1 MIRINKSARAMMFV
15 SGVAALAAAAL
26 PTAAWAGVYNTS
38 SFGQSSRALACSRA
52 KANASADVSV
62 IYGARVTS
70 YGPCECDSKI
80 NYKGDQEWSCSVDA
94 YYSKRTSSY
103 ERYDRPRP
111 APRPTYT
118 RPVPK
123 PIQIPDMRP
132 TIYPGVN

>member
-1 MIRINKSARAMMFV
+1 MIRIKKYARAMMFV
-15 SGVAALAAAAL
+15 SGVAALAAAAV

-38 SFGQSSRALACSRA
+38 SFGHSSRALACSTA
-52 KANASADVSV
+52 KSRASADVST

-70 YGPCECDSKI
+70 YGPCECDSRI
-80 NYKGDQEWSCSVDA
+80 TYDGDQEWSCSVDA

-103 ERYDRPRP
+103 DRPSP

>member
-1 MIRINKSARAMMFV
+1 MSRIKKYPRGMMFV

-38 SFGQSSRALACSRA
+38 SFGHSSRALACSSA
-52 KANASADVSV
+52 KSRASANVST

-70 YGPCECDSKI
+70 YGPCECDSEI

-94 YYSKRTSSY
+94 YYSKRPSSY

-123 PIQIPDMRP
+123 PIPMPDMAP
-132 TIYPGVN
+132 IFLPGSN